1 MTLAFAD
8 PFAALYWPFFRLVDA
23 GWAGIPDM
31 HRLTLD
37 EVGLA
42 GAALDALEDA
52 RATKDP

>member
-8 PFAALYWPFFRLVDA
+8 PYAALYWPFFRLVDA
-23 GWAGIPDM
+23 GWAVLPDM